1 MFKQDLLQFYSCSE
15 IYRRRDDCL
24 LQLIIM
30 PLNLELQIP
39 PLTSRHASQSFQTE
53 KLQLCLCSNL
63 EPLLHMQAASLH
75 GSITMHSI
83 CFFCTKEIKSENYI
97 ALWPA
102 LKKNHKN
109 QEIENYSLTKKK
121 KNTNPFHSLLSSQ
134 QKFLIWVAK
143 VW

>member
-1 MFKQDLLQFYSCSE
+1 MFNQDLLQFYSCSE

-30 PLNLELQIP
+30 LLNLELQIP

-102 LKKNHKN
+102 LKKKKITKIRRLKIIVS
-109 QEIENYSLTKKK
+109 QKKK
-121 KNTNPFHSLLSSQ
+121 KINHQSFPLPI
-134 QKFLIWVAK
+134 KFTTEIPDMSR
-143 VW
+143 